1 MNSEM
6 SPEMRGITDMTCRVF
21 RLAETTWKKTPAE
34 TSAIFKKY
42 NILEFI
48 TECYGIL
55 QLSSD
60 QCALDDIEVILRNHV
75 VDI

>member
-1 MNSEM
+1 M
-6 SPEMRGITDMTCRVF
+6 SPEMLDITDMICRVF
-21 RLAETTWKKTPAE
+21 RLAETTWKKTPVE

-55 QLSSD
+55 HLSSD
-60 QCALDDIEVILRNHV
+60 QCALDDIEVMLRNNGV
-75 VDI
+75 AI